1 MAKTTALGVS
11 LLTIFLW
18 AAASVVYSN
27 VSTSDVAMSKYP
39 LPPVG
44 LPTLTPTADASAST
58 NAIQQI
64 TETGE
69 PYLLNF
75 WASWCVTCQAESRFL
90 HGIADDVPIVG
101 VALKDAPESASRW
114 LNDFGSPYT
123 LSYIDEEG
131 QYAVHL
137 AASASKGSRS
147 ARFLKLA
154 ALGFETWLPIF
165 PPHSH
170 PHLFPVNMPLGS
182 VARALHL
189 KDVYSTMRARPTLR
203 QH

>member
-1 MAKTTALGVS
+1 MARTTALGVS

-27 VSTSDVAMSKYP
+27 IITSDVAMSKYP
-39 LPPVG
+39 LPPVD

-131 QYAVHL
+131 KYAEQLGVQGAPETFL
-137 AASASKGSRS
+137 IDGEGNV
-147 ARFLKLA
+147 RFHYQGLMQDTVWRQRVMPILNGLKQ
-154 ALGFETWLPIF
+154 
-165 PPHSH
+165 
-170 PHLFPVNMPLGS
+170 
-182 VARALHL
+182 
-189 KDVYSTMRARPTLR
+189 D
-203 QH
+203 